1 LIALLS
7 LNALAEEAT
16 PIEISPTTPVAAA
29 SPSPQPTDGQRR
41 VDQIAGDEKSK
52 ATELWNRAMEAF
64 AGRDF
69 KTSAKLLQE
78 YVDRYSG
85 TPEGMDARLHL
96 GQSYLFGREPAKAIA
111 PFLSVVEVRGKSAL
125 GNEARTYLGQ
135 AYLDAG
141 KPTEAYLVSEEI
153 LSQEGTSSTLRAKA
167 LLLRAHAQAGMKQ
180 NLEAEKTL
188 VAFQTIA
195 ENDPELERETAAS
208 FLVSLLL
215 KSNHCDALPSA
226 KALPE
231 DQLIDQVSRKS
242 VCVLEM
248 GTYLAKASKRL
259 SEEELRQGAE
269 TLAGSL
275 GSLRAACANPPLLAP
290 KGSKSKIETAKR
302 ELSEKLRESCKNAE
316 TLIAEAFKERENLRP
331 LQARI
336 FANSPASAEPSA
348 KKNSSSSARSGTPRR
363 KQPKKPQPSE
373 SPR

>member
-7 LNALAEEAT
+7 FNALAEEAT
-16 PIEISPTTPVAAA
+16 SIEISPTAPVATA
-29 SPSPQPTDGQRR
+29 SPSPQPSDGQRI
-41 VDQIAGDEKSK
+41 VDQVSLDEKSK
-52 ATELWNRAMEAF
+52 ATDLWNRAMEAF

-78 YVDRYSG
+78 YVDRHSG
-85 TPEGMDARLHL
+85 TPEGVDARFHL

-111 PFLSVVEVRGKSAL
+111 LLLSVVEVRGKSAL

-135 AYLDAG
+135 AYLDSG

-153 LSQEGTSSTLRAKA
+153 LSQEGASSTLRAKA

-226 KALPE
+226 KSLPE
-231 DQLIDQVSRKS
+231 DQVIDQVSRKS
-242 VCVLEM
+242 ICVLEM

-275 GSLRAACANPPLLAP
+275 ESLRVACANPPLRTG
-290 KGSKSKIETAKR
+290 KGAKAKTAKN
-302 ELSEKLRESCKNAE
+302 ELSEKLRESCQNAE
-316 TLIAEAFKERENLRP
+316 SLIAEAFKERENLRA

-336 FANSPASAEPSA
+336 FSAPPARAERAPRKKSPP
-348 KKNSSSSARSGTPRR
+348 SSARSGTSRR
-363 KQPKKPQPSE
+363 KQPLKTQPLE
-373 SPR
+373 RPR